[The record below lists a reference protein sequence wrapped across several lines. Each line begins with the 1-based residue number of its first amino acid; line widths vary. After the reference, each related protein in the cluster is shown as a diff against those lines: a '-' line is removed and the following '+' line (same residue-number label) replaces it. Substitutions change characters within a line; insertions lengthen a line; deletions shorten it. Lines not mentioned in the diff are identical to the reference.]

1 MDKFNKKRNKKLKGF
16 FSNFASWLI
25 MSTFFIILNSLTYSG
40 HWWAIWPILGWGIGV
55 AFHAMSIFKYLLFNQ
70 LDKPSQEQ
78 SYGNNQQQLPES
90 DWQPI
95 NENRKKEKMPNTFD
109 ESEFV

>member
-1 MDKFNKKRNKKLKGF
+1 MDKFTRKRNKKLSGF

-25 MSTFFIILNSLTYSG
+25 MSTFFVILNVLTYKG
-40 HWWAIWPILGWGIGV
+40 YWWAIWPILGWGIGV
-55 AFHAMSIFKYLLFNQ
+55 AFHAMSVSKHLFFNQ
-70 LDKPSQEQ
+70 LGQQ
-78 SYGNNQQQLPES
+78 NNNQPYENSQRNLSES

-95 NENRKKEKMPNTFD
+95 NENRKKEKIPNSFD